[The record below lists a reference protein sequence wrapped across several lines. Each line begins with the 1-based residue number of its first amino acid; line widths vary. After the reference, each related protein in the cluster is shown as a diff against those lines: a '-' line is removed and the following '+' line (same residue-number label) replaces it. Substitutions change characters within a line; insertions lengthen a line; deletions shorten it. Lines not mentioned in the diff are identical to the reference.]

1 MKEFVFLLALGLI
14 NFNSFSQ
21 STISSSDLIHIGV
34 ASSYSENKEL
44 SQYVFNYFND
54 YRNSIGLADF
64 VWNDVAYTSAK
75 TWNIFLA
82 KNNVYG
88 HSRNMYECDYEI
100 INGTITNESYLGN
113 EFQNNVIGNDF
124 GFGGSQNQGNVINE
138 AFQFNTI
145 GQFMYN
151 NVIGN
156 YFTYN
161 TIGDNFESNAINN
174 YFIGNAIS
182 NNFESNEIGDY
193 FGNNGGLIQ
202 NVIFSNF
209 KYWTRT

>member
-1 MKEFVFLLALGLI
+1 MKKLTFVLALGLI

-21 STISSSDLIHIGV
+21 SAIPSDLIHIGN

-64 VWNDVAYTSAK
+64 DWNDAAYTSAK

-113 EFQNNVIGNDF
+113 ESQNKIIADSMLRSFLSSPYHEPVLCSEVKTAEQTYSKIKKYV
-124 GFGGSQNQGNVINE
+124 FGG
-138 AFQFNTI
+138 AFLKLAKYAAVSVVVKN
-145 GQFMYN
+145 M
-151 NVIGN
+151 
-156 YFTYN
+156 
-161 TIGDNFESNAINN
+161 
-174 YFIGNAIS
+174 
-182 NNFESNEIGDY
+182 
-193 FGNNGGLIQ
+193 GGYTQYTLIMHLY
-202 NVIFSNF
+202 IE
-209 KYWTRT
+209 KP

>member
-1 MKEFVFLLALGLI
+1 MKKFVFVLALRLI

-21 STISSSDLIHIGV
+21 TMISSPDLLHIGD

-64 VWNDVAYTSAK
+64 VWNDAAYTSAK

-113 EFQNNVIGNDF
+113 EFQNKIIADSMLRSALSSPYHEPVLCSEVKTAEQTYSKIKKYV
-124 GFGGSQNQGNVINE
+124 FGG
-138 AFQFNTI
+138 AFLKLAKYAAVSVVVKN
-145 GQFMYN
+145 M
-151 NVIGN
+151 
-156 YFTYN
+156 
-161 TIGDNFESNAINN
+161 
-174 YFIGNAIS
+174 
-182 NNFESNEIGDY
+182 
-193 FGNNGGLIQ
+193 GGYTQYTLIMHLY
-202 NVIFSNF
+202 IE
-209 KYWTRT
+209 KP